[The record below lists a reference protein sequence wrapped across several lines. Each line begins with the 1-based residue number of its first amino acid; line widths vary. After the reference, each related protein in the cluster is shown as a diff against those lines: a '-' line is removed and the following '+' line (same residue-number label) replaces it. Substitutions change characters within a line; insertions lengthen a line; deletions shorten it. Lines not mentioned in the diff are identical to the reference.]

1 MALPKYFNSMHYTKE
16 DIAAMHS
23 KDRLKLINAV
33 SGIKPANL
41 IGTVS
46 EEGVPNL
53 AMFSSVMHLGSDPAL
68 LGFILRPVGEV
79 PRHTYENILQNHQY
93 TINHVHRSF
102 TKRAHYTSVKL
113 ERNRS
118 EFESCQLQ
126 AEFLPSFK
134 APFVKESQLKMGMH
148 FLEAI
153 PIPRNGTSLV
163 IGEIRHLI
171 MSDAAIDSQGEID
184 LMALDGVGVSGL
196 NTYYGL
202 KKLDW
207 FPYARAE
214 DLSKIK
220 F

>member
-1 MALPKYFNSMHYTKE
+1 MHFTKNE
-16 DIAAMHS
+16 IAGMDS

-41 IGTVS
+41 IGTIS
-46 EEGVPNL
+46 DEGMPNL
-53 AMFSSVMHLGSDPAL
+53 AIFSSVVHLGSDPAL
-68 LGFILRPVGEV
+68 LGFILRPVGAV
-79 PRHTYENILQNHQY
+79 PRHTYENILQNNQY

-102 TKRAHYTSVKL
+102 IKKAHYTSAKL

-118 EFESCQLQ
+118 EFETCGLRAQ
-126 AEFLPSFK
+126 FLPSFK
-134 APFVKESQLKMGMH
+134 APFVQESLLKMGMQ

-153 PIPRNGTSLV
+153 PIPRNGTLLV
-163 IGEIRHLI
+163 IGEIQHLVI
-171 MSDAAIDSQGEID
+171 PEIAIDSEGEID
-184 LMALDGVGVSGL
+184 LMALDGIGISGL

-214 DLSKIK
+214 DLSNIK